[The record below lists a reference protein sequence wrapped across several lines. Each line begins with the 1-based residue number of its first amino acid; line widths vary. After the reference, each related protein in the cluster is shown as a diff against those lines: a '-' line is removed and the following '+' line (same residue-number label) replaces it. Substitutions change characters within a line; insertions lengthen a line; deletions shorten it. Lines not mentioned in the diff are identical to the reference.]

1 MREFSAK
8 SKLAIRAIGTS
19 LVLFC
24 LLILPMLGSA
34 KALGPLVC
42 VQAKSKVRHSCA
54 HCNANDS
61 IRKANVWSGA
71 KNGGETDPSVSG
83 ASVTKPKASL
93 TQVETCCHPS
103 TKAEKNS
110 AVEQAEQKAASVL
123 SPGDTKCECEMAPA
137 QSRPDTDGQLS
148 PGFSFEPIAYATTLP
163 LTEIAPESPGGD
175 VSAKPTRGPPDAHG
189 RLGPPDRAP
198 PVL

>member
-8 SKLAIRAIGTS
+8 SKLVIRAIGTS
-19 LVLFC
+19 LVVFC
-24 LLILPMLGSA
+24 LLILPLLGSA
-34 KALGPLVC
+34 KGLGPLVC

-61 IRKANVWSGA
+61 MLKANVWSGA
-71 KNGGETDPSVSG
+71 NNGGETDPSVSG
-83 ASVTKPKASL
+83 VSVPKPKASL
-93 TQVETCCHPS
+93 TPGESCCHPP
-103 TKAEKNS
+103 TKVVEKPQVERAEH
-110 AVEQAEQKAASVL
+110 KAAPVL
-123 SPGDTKCECEMAPA
+123 SPVDTKCECEMAPA

-163 LTEIAPESPGGD
+163 LTEIAPEYPGGD
-175 VSAKPTRGPPDAHG
+175 VPAKPTRGPPETNG